1 MKKILAGVSSFL
13 VLFTVFAC
21 VVLNTPNRILYLL
34 NWGEYIDS
42 SLIQEFESKFSCQIV
57 EEDVTSSEAMYQ
69 KIAGGTT
76 SYDVA
81 IPGDYVI
88 SRLYQEKLLR
98 QLDVENQSYPNLNGY
113 QTAFS
118 SGLQRMIDEY
128 MVDPSSGD
136 SIQSYFMPYFWGSYS
151 LIYSSRTEG
160 VEEAVKEQGFASLYD
175 TNALPT
181 GAKKGMYDTARW
193 VVASY
198 LLSQGK
204 DPNVVDQE
212 GSKEGDISPA
222 LQKEIIAA
230 VKEAGFKEL
239 GNDALKKD
247 VANGRLDVCF
257 TQLGDYFDGLYLLLQ
272 SHGSKDQYKV
282 FVPELTASFF
292 DGMVIP
298 STCQN
303 YELANSF
310 VDFML
315 DESHAYQNARAIGY
329 SPCLKGVCDL
339 FEEKATQGEEYFPGY
354 SLSDFLRDYPYYLDP
369 LYGVKKRYMLE
380 AKGNEYLT
388 TCETILNNLSL

>member
-1 MKKILAGVSSFL
+1 MKKALAGASAFL
-13 VLFTVFAC
+13 ILFTVFAC
-21 VVLNTPNRILYLL
+21 VVLNTPSRILYLL

-42 SLIQEFESKFSCQIV
+42 ELIAEFEDRFSCQIV

-69 KIAGGTT
+69 KIVGGTT

-88 SRLYQEKLLR
+88 SRLHQEKLLKE
-98 QLDVENQSYPNLNGY
+98 LDVGNRSYPNLNDY
-113 QTAFS
+113 RSSFS
-118 SGLQRMIDEY
+118 SGLQGMIDEY
-128 MVDPSSGD
+128 MVDPASGG

-151 LIYSSRTEG
+151 LIYSNRTEG
-160 VEEAVKEQGFASLYD
+160 VEEAVKEHGFASLYEPGL
-175 TNALPT
+175 LPS

-204 DPNVVDQE
+204 DPNIVDE
-212 GSKEGDISPA
+212 NGGKEGDISPA
-222 LQKEIIAA
+222 LQAEIIDA
-230 VKEAGFKEL
+230 VKSAGFKEL

-272 SHGSKDQYKV
+272 SQGSKEEYKV
-282 FVPELTASFF
+282 FVPELTAAFF

-303 YELANSF
+303 YDLANSF
-310 VDFML
+310 IDFML
-315 DESHAYQNARAIGY
+315 DEEHAYQNARAIGY
-329 SPCLKGVCDL
+329 SPCLKGVCAL
-339 FEEKATQGEEYFPGY
+339 FEEKASQGEEYFPGY
-354 SLSDFLRDYPYYLDP
+354 PLKEFLQDYPYYLDP
-369 LYGVKKRYMLE
+369 LHGVKKRYLLE